1 MHTKLGTEVNIHL
14 WPLPWPWKRGSE
26 LQLYQLHGKSTPG
39 LGIEND
45 RSSILGEEQLLRLIT
60 YTCWQILIVMTVPGL
75 LL

>member
-14 WPLPWPWKRGSE
+14 WPLPWPWKRPMQVRGSE
-26 LQLYQLHGKSTPG
+26 LQLYQLHGKSTPD

-60 YTCWQILIVMTVPGL
+60 YT
-75 LL
+75 